1 MAEFTPSQ
9 KFYLKSVNHNNIA
22 LLAIQIQIQTLTPH
36 IISHSRIF
44 LPHITRTPAMY
55 SCIFRS
61 CILHVFS
68 PALPHSRILSRYQDF
83 SLLGIFAPRSES
95 YTENFRS
102 SERKFP
108 GTFAPGS
115 ESSRELSFLGTKVL
129 GNFRSRERKC
139 PGTFVPE

>member
-1 MAEFTPSQ
+1 MAEFTPPQ

-36 IISHSRIF
+36 IISRSRIF

-55 SCIFRS
+55 SRIFRS

-68 PALPHSRILSRYQDF
+68 PAFPHFIKVSGL
-83 SLLGIFAPRSES
+83 FAPR
-95 YTENFRS
+95 YFCS

-108 GTFAPGS
+108 LRTFAPRSETGN
-115 ESSRELSFLGTKVL
+115 ESSRELSLPGTKVP
-129 GNFRSRERKC
+129 GNESSRVSK
-139 PGTFVPE
+139 FAF